1 MLRKRSEEI
10 SDNFPHFLITFLA
23 TMLPMFSSHWKLVI
37 LLILMIRMIMVI
49 CYSVEY
55 SDYGDAVE
63 TGYFD
68 ETGDC
73 GEY

>member
-1 MLRKRSEEI
+1 
-10 SDNFPHFLITFLA
+10 
-23 TMLPMFSSHWKLVI
+23 MLPMFSSHWKLVI